1 MNKETIFNRIEKR
14 KFLESRSDD
23 KSNTIIRR
31 YDTYIKTTKPVL
43 NFYSKNSN
51 FKEID
56 GSLQIEEI
64 TRKIDTFIN
73 V

>member
-1 MNKETIFNRIEKR
+1 MET
-14 KFLESRSDD
+14 
-23 KSNTIIRR
+23 TQ
-31 YDTYIKTTKPVL
+31 PVL
-43 NFYSKNSN
+43 NFYSENPN

-56 GSLQIEEI
+56 GSLEIEEI